1 VGGLGVGMVGL
12 GFMAAVLEFGVVVLV
27 CRGLDGGFRVCDGGF
42 GVGLRFGMVVLGFM
56 ATVLGFGVVVSG
68 FGWWI

>member
-1 VGGLGVGMVGL
+1 M

-27 CRGLDGGFRVCDGGF
+27 FRVLVWGLDGGFRVCDGGF